1 MKGSYYG
8 AVKTAETPSTSI
20 YAYPFGSESNQMDST
35 PQSLNIYNWLNIIGY
50 LTNFIVVGGL
60 GNWFLKDLPDNGA
73 VSEKYQVSF
82 QFSFK
87 LKVGL
92 SLSSSSVMKIHS
104 NFPHCSF
111 LSILNIL
118 YRQS

>member
-20 YAYPFGSESNQMDST
+20 YAYPFGSAPDESNQTDTT

-60 GNWFLKDLPDNGA
+60 GNWFLKDLPDNEA

-92 SLSSSSVMKIHS
+92 SLSSSSVMRIHS
-104 NFPHCSF
+104 NFSSLF
-111 LSILNIL
+111 VSI
-118 YRQS
+118 YMKYVV